1 MMKRSMVGRRQASSG
16 QRGPD
21 MEKNNHPDANVSR
34 GEDSSSILACGT
46 VVGKWRIVGLLGK
59 GGMAEVYE
67 VEDVSLGSRY
77 ALKLF
82 TYARS
87 EVESA
92 KARFFAEGRLLAKL
106 DHPRLVRV
114 YDIGEDP
121 VSGRPFFVMDLV
133 LDPEGHPRTLADADG
148 SGVDEDQVAIWYEDL
163 RSGLAY
169 IHSKGILHR
178 DLKLQNVLIG
188 ADGHAVLSDFGV
200 AKIFNPGLRTDV
212 GLTLEQTLI
221 AVKGGQKAV
230 MGSVGYMA
238 PEVEMG
244 VAASKES
251 DWYALGVIIFR
262 LLTGIWCDSRTD
274 VVGDLETFN
283 PVWRNVLTKL
293 LHANPA
299 GRECPDWSAL
309 EKAHREDVVY
319 RLETELENLRSKRHD
334 AVRGRRNAW
343 FAAMFAALA
352 SAAAVFFSMGSE
364 KASQEVLPDFDSA
377 VRIPDN
383 APENESGKE
392 GELPTRS
399 QFEMARID
407 AWVLTHDIFAD
418 LKTGKITREKASDD
432 MHRLAK
438 MAADD
443 DLSLFSSLDLY
454 NQVGEGMPLA
464 YLLNSAASNIV
475 NGAGK

>member
-1 MMKRSMVGRRQASSG
+1 MIFFGGMRCFFGIILAMG
-16 QRGPD
+16 
-21 MEKNNHPDANVSR
+21 NNHS
-34 GEDSSSILACGT
+34 DSGTSHDGDTSPALAPGM
-46 VVGKWRIVGLLGK
+46 VIGKWRIVGLLGR

-92 KARFFAEGRLLAKL
+92 KARFFAEGRLLARL

-121 VSGRPFFVMDLV
+121 GTGRPFFVMDLV
-133 LDPEGHPRTLADADG
+133 LDPEGRPRTLADADG

-169 IHSKGILHR
+169 IHSRGILHR

-212 GLTLEQTLI
+212 GLALEQTLI

-274 VVGDLETFN
+274 IVGDLETFN

-299 GRECPDWSAL
+299 GRECPDWNAL

-319 RLETELENLRSKRHD
+319 RLETELEILRSKRHE

-343 FAAMFAALA
+343 FAAMFAAVA
-352 SAAAVFFSMGSE
+352 SGAAVFFSMGSE
-364 KASQEVLPDFDSA
+364 KVSQEVLPDFDSA

-383 APENESGKE
+383 APENESGEE

-432 MHRLAK
+432 LHRLAK

-454 NQVGEGMPLA
+454 NQLGEGMPLA

-475 NGAGK
+475 NGAGR

>member
-1 MMKRSMVGRRQASSG
+1 MTNSTTSSMAENDGRTPEGVAASVLR
-16 QRGPD
+16 RG
-21 MEKNNHPDANVSR
+21 M
-34 GEDSSSILACGT
+34 I
-46 VVGKWRIVGLLGK
+46 VGKWRIVCLLGK

-67 VEDVSLGSRY
+67 VEDVSLGVRY
-77 ALKLF
+77 ALKIF
-82 TYARS
+82 TYARG
-87 EVESA
+87 EVEAA

-121 VSGRPFFVMDLV
+121 GSGHPFFVMDLV
-133 LDPEGHPRTLADADG
+133 LDPDGHPRTFADADG
-148 SGVDEDQVAIWYEDL
+148 SGVDEEQVAIWYEDL
-163 RSGLAY
+163 RAGLAY

-188 ADGHAVLSDFGV
+188 PDGHAVLSDFGV
-200 AKIFNPGLRTDV
+200 AKIFNPSLRTDV
-212 GLTLEQTLI
+212 GLTLEQTLM

-262 LLTGIWCDSRTD
+262 LLSGIWCDSRTD

-283 PVWRNVLTKL
+283 PIWRDILPKL

-299 GRECPDWSAL
+299 GRECPSWNSL
-309 EKAHREDVVY
+309 EKARREDAAY
-319 RLETELENLRSKRHD
+319 RMETELECLRAKRHA

-343 FAAMFAALA
+343 LAAIMASVA
-352 SAAAVFFSMGSE
+352 SAALVFFALDGG
-364 KASQEVLPDFDSA
+364 KAISQGMPQDFDFA

-383 APENESGKE
+383 APAEEYSSG

-399 QFEMARID
+399 QFVMARID

-418 LKTGKITREKASDD
+418 LKAGKITREKA
-432 MHRLAK
+432 
-438 MAADD
+438 ADD
-443 DLSLFSSLDLY
+443 LRRMARMAEQNDVSLFNAFGMYS
-454 NQVGEGMPLA
+454 QVGEGMPLA

-475 NGAGK
+475 NDAGK